1 MPILKIYI
9 VEDSPYVRKSLVRV
23 ISEIPGVKIVGE
35 GENVKSA
42 LEFLTK
48 NESDVYVLDYNL
60 PDGTGVDIIKSIK
73 QLKLNAISVVISNI
87 VDEPLRKS
95 ILKSGADYFFD
106 KSNEID
112 DLFALLEKL
121 ANEKK

>member
-23 ISEIPGVKIVGE
+23 ISEIPGIKIVGE